1 MLLNMVMFKVT
12 IRDFGK
18 MNRNMADNI
27 EHQDKGELVANC
39 DQSKIDV
46 TKCDNHELAG
56 NIEPLIKVIRGQQV
70 MLDKD
75 LATLY
80 GVETRV
86 LNQTVKRNIERFPDD
101 FRFELSREE
110 CLRSQIVISNG
121 RGGNRYSTYA
131 FTEQGVAMLSSV
143 LRSQTAIEVNIRIM
157 RAFVSMRHFMVNN
170 ASVFSRLE
178 TMEYHQLEMQQHQQE
193 TDKRIEEVF
202 RRLDEGN
209 AKPKQGVFYNGQ
221 VYDAYTFVSD
231 LIKSAKKRIV
241 LIDNYVDETVL
252 TLLDKRDNNVSAI
265 IYTQQISRQ
274 FQLDIDRHNAQYA
287 PIDVE
292 TFRLSHDRFL
302 CIDDDVYHLGA
313 SIKDLGKKWFGFSK
327 MEILTPD
334 ELVERIN
341 RE

>member
-1 MLLNMVMFKVT
+1 MANNIDKKEPVT
-12 IRDFGK
+12 
-18 MNRNMADNI
+18 
-27 EHQDKGELVANC
+27 NC
-39 DQSKIDV
+39 EQSKIDII
-46 TKCDNHELAG
+46 KCDNHELAG

-75 LATLY
+75 LAMLY
-80 GVETRV
+80 GVEAKV
-86 LNQTVKRNIERFPDD
+86 LNQAVKRNVERFPND
-101 FRFELSREE
+101 FRFQLTKEE
-110 CLRSQIVISNG
+110 CLRSQIVTLNEKQG
-121 RGGNRYSTYA
+121 KHLKYMPYA

-143 LRSQTAIEVNIRIM
+143 LRSQTAIKVNIQIM

-178 TMEYHQLEMQQHQQE
+178 TIEYHQLEMQQHLQE
-193 TDKRIEEVF
+193 SDKRIEEVF

-231 LIKSAKKRIV
+231 LIKSTKKRIV

-292 TFRLSHDRFL
+292 TFHLSHDRFL
-302 CIDDDVYHLGA
+302 CIDDDVYHIGA

>member
-1 MLLNMVMFKVT
+1 MVDTTEKIENSELVT
-12 IRDFGK
+12 NRDQLVVV
-18 MNRNMADNI
+18 DNI
-27 EHQDKGELVANC
+27 E
-39 DQSKIDV
+39 S
-46 TKCDNHELAG
+46 
-56 NIEPLIKVIRGQQV
+56 LIKVIRGQQV

-75 LATLY
+75 LAMLY
-80 GVETRV
+80 GVEAKV
-86 LNQTVKRNIERFPDD
+86 LNQAVKRNVERFPDD
-101 FRFELSREE
+101 FRFQLTKEE
-110 CLRSQIVISNG
+110 CLRSQIVTLNEKQG
-121 RGGNRYSTYA
+121 QHLKYMPYA

-143 LRSQTAIEVNIRIM
+143 LRSKTAIEVNIQIM

-178 TMEYHQLEMQQHQQE
+178 TIEYHQLEILQRHQQDTDKHLQE
-193 TDKRIEEVF
+193 SDKRIEEVF

-265 IYTQQISRQ
+265 IYTQLISRQ

-302 CIDDDVYHLGA
+302 CIDDDVYHIGA
-313 SIKDLGKKWFGFSK
+313 SIKDLGKKWFAFSK
-327 MEILTPD
+327 LDILSPD
-334 ELVERIN
+334 MLIEKIKSN
-341 RE
+341 N

>member
-1 MLLNMVMFKVT
+1 
-12 IRDFGK
+12 
-18 MNRNMADNI
+18 MANNIDNN
-27 EHQDKGELVANC
+27 KPVAIC

-46 TKCDNHELAG
+46 TKFDINKVVMS
-56 NIEPLIKVIRGQQV
+56 NIESLIKVVRGQQI

-75 LATLY
+75 LAMLY
-80 GVETRV
+80 GVEAKV
-86 LNQTVKRNIERFPDD
+86 LNQAVKRNVERFPDD
-101 FRFELSREE
+101 FRFQLTKEE
-110 CLRSQIVISNG
+110 CLRSQIVTLNEKQG
-121 RGGNRYSTYA
+121 QHLKYMPYA

-143 LRSQTAIEVNIRIM
+143 LRSQTAIEVNIQIM

-193 TDKRIEEVF
+193 TDKRIDEVF

-221 VYDAYTFVSD
+221 IYDAYTFVAD
-231 LIKSAKKRIV
+231 LIKSAKKRII

-252 TLLDKRDNNVSAI
+252 TLLDKRENGVSAT
-265 IYTQQISRQ
+265 IYTQQISRH

-287 PIDVE
+287 SVDVE

-302 CIDDDVYHLGA
+302 CIDDDVYHIGA

>member
-1 MLLNMVMFKVT
+1 
-12 IRDFGK
+12 
-18 MNRNMADNI
+18 MANNI
-27 EHQDKGELVANC
+27 DKKEPVAIC

-143 LRSQTAIEVNIRIM
+143 LRSQTAIEVNIQIM

-170 ASVFSRLE
+170 ASMFSRLE
-178 TMEYHQLEMQQHQQE
+178 TIEYHQLEILQHQQDTDKHLQE
-193 TDKRIEEVF
+193 FDKRIEEVF

-221 VYDAYTFVSD
+221 IYDAYTFVSD

-252 TLLDKRDNNVSAI
+252 TLLDKRAEGVSAV
-265 IYTQQISRQ
+265 IYTQQINRQ

-302 CIDDDVYHLGA
+302 CIDDDVYHIGA

-327 MEILTPD
+327 MEILTPN
-334 ELVERIN
+334 ELAERIN
-341 RE
+341 RG

>member
-1 MLLNMVMFKVT
+1 
-12 IRDFGK
+12 
-18 MNRNMADNI
+18 MANNI
-27 EHQDKGELVANC
+27 DKKEPVAIC
-39 DQSKIDV
+39 DQFKMDV
-46 TKCDNHELAG
+46 TKCDINKVVN

-75 LATLY
+75 LAMLY
-80 GVETRV
+80 GVEAKV
-86 LNQTVKRNIERFPDD
+86 LNQAVKRNVERFPDD
-101 FRFELSREE
+101 FRFQLTKEE
-110 CLRSQIVISNG
+110 CLRSQIVTLNEG
-121 RGGNRYSTYA
+121 RGQHLKYMPYA

-143 LRSQTAIEVNIRIM
+143 LRSKTAIEVNIQIM

-178 TMEYHQLEMQQHQQE
+178 TIEYHQLKMQQHLQE
-193 TDKRIEEVF
+193 SDKRIEEVF

-221 VYDAYTFVSD
+221 IYDAYTFVSD
-231 LIKSAKKRIV
+231 LIKSAKRRII

-252 TLLDKRDNNVSAI
+252 TLLDKRGNGVSAV

-274 FQLDIDRHNAQYA
+274 LQLDIDRHNAQYV

-292 TFRLSHDRFL
+292 IFRLSHDRFL
-302 CIDDDVYHLGA
+302 CIDDDVYHIGA

-341 RE
+341 KG